1 MKHKVGEREP
11 AVFHRKDCLSEVPPQ
26 GLRMETRRLILPVSP
41 ERQISVE
48 FGIPRSATMDAVLIL
63 GHGANNTMDHPLI
76 VGVHQRLAQK
86 GVVTVRF
93 NFPYA
98 EEGKK
103 RPDPDPLLEG
113 VFRLVVEYV
122 AEQEE
127 FRGLELFLGGKSMGA
142 RLAAQIVAQDVGAS
156 GLVFLGYP
164 LHPPGKPE
172 QLRDRP
178 LMALP
183 CPALFLQ
190 GGRDPFCQLEL
201 LGRVLAHMPVRADVH
216 VMPGLGHSFEPEGGS
231 LSRDTLEEIVR
242 VILSWLDSL

>member
-1 MKHKVGEREP
+1 
-11 AVFHRKDCLSEVPPQ
+11 
-26 GLRMETRRLILPVSP
+26 METRRIILPISP
-41 ERQISVE
+41 ERRCSVE
-48 FGIPRSATMDAVLIL
+48 IGIPRSATMDAVLIL
-63 GHGANNTMDHPLI
+63 GHGANNTMYHPLI
-76 VGVHQRLAQK
+76 AGVQQRLARN

-103 RPDPDPLLEG
+103 RPDPDPVLEG
-113 VFRLVVEYV
+113 VFRLVLEYV
-122 AEQEE
+122 AELEE

-178 LMALP
+178 LLALP
-183 CPALFLQ
+183 CPTLFIQ
-190 GGRDPFCQLEL
+190 GGHDPFCQLHL
-201 LGRVLAHMPVRADVH
+201 LGQVLAHLPVRADLH
-216 VMPGLGHSFEPEGGS
+216 VLPGLGHSFERGS
-231 LSRDTLEEIVR
+231 GSMSPDTLEEIVR
-242 VILSWLDSL
+242 VILAWLDSL